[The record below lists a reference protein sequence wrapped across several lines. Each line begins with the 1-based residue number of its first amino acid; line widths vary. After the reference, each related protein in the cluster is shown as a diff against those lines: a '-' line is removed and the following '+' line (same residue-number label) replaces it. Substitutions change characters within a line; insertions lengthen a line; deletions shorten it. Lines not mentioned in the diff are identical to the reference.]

1 MYDYEDEEDDL
12 FGPPPQAR
20 KPTKQKGIDFKKEL
34 NEDQFRAVTA
44 PDGPALVLAGAGS
57 GKTRTLTY
65 RVAYL
70 LENGVPPESILLLT
84 FTNKASKQMLER
96 VEELTGIGS
105 HRFLGGTFHHVG
117 GQALRLFGDLIGLP
131 RSFTILD
138 DGDSDALLNEV
149 IREIDPDFF
158 KAKENPK
165 AKPIKGLIS
174 FARNVGKDVEEV
186 ARARYPANRE
196 LITKIDQFFDGYT
209 KTKLARGLTDYDD
222 LLVFWLTLLEKHEEA
237 RQYFQNR
244 FSHILVDEY
253 QDVNSLQ
260 ARIVDHV
267 VSNHQVMAVG
277 DDAQCIY
284 TWRGA
289 DLDQILSFPDRHP
302 GTKIFKIE
310 TNYRSSPEILQLAN
324 GILEN
329 RTSEKSFSKELKASK
344 PHQDLPKVIP
354 TLDGYQQADF
364 VISKIEELYNSGA
377 EYDQIAI
384 LYRAHYH
391 AMELQVEL
399 SRRGLPFLITS
410 GLRFFEQAHV
420 KDLVAQLRFV
430 ANPKDNTAFLRFACL
445 LPKVGEKTAIRLLK
459 QANGLAK
466 DLSISV
472 CEALGNEKVLQKVP
486 KDAKEDW
493 ESLCETLVEIHK
505 VAGNSSPSVVVEEAI
520 GGWYQLYL
528 RATYENWPR
537 REEDLESLVDFASKH
552 ETLAEMLSQL
562 VLLSSESG
570 DRVVKHGE
578 SCIRLST
585 IHQSKGLEYPHVFI
599 IGLADGLFPNKR
611 AIDGESDLEE
621 ERRLFYVASTRAE
634 RSLYLLYPTLANQ
647 KGTPVRLMQS
657 RFIKE
662 LPDSKYE
669 IHNAYSH
676 RGFGR
681 ERSYGQSGWSRYG
694 RGY

>member
-1 MYDYEDEEDDL
+1 M
-12 FGPPPQAR
+12 
-20 KPTKQKGIDFKKEL
+20 
-34 NEDQFRAVTA
+34 
-44 PDGPALVLAGAGS
+44 
-57 GKTRTLTY
+57 
-65 RVAYL
+65 
-70 LENGVPPESILLLT
+70 
-84 FTNKASKQMLER
+84 
-96 VEELTGIGS
+96 
-105 HRFLGGTFHHVG
+105 G

-138 DGDSDALLNEV
+138 DGDSDSLLNEV

-174 FARNVGKDVEEV
+174 YARNAGKDVEEI
-186 ARARYPANRE
+186 ALARYPANRE
-196 LITKIDQFFDGYT
+196 LVSKIDHFFDAYT
-209 KTKLARGLTDYDD
+209 RTKLARGLTDYDD
-222 LLVFWLTLLEKHEEA
+222 LLVFWLTLMEKHEDA
-237 RQYFQNR
+237 RQFFQNR
-244 FSHILVDEY
+244 FSHVLVDEY
-253 QDVNSLQ
+253 QDVNLLQ
-260 ARIVDHV
+260 ASIVDRV
-267 VSNHQVMAVG
+267 ASNHQVMAVG

-289 DLDQILSFPDRHP
+289 DLDQILSFPERHP
-302 GTKIFKIE
+302 GAKIFKIE

-329 RTSEKSFSKELKASK
+329 RTAEKSFSKELKASR
-344 PHQDLPKVIP
+344 PHQDLPRVVP
-354 TLDGYQQADF
+354 TLDAYQQADF
-364 VISKIEELYNSGA
+364 VISKIEELYNSGT
-377 EYDQIAI
+377 EYDHIAI

-430 ANPKDNTAFLRFACL
+430 ANPKDSTAFLRFACL
-445 LPKVGEKTAIRLLK
+445 LPKVGEKTAIKLLK
-459 QANGLAK
+459 IAN
-466 DLSISV
+466 SIGQEKSSSICRV
-472 CEALGNEKVLQKVP
+472 LHDEKVLSKVP
-486 KDAKEDW
+486 KDAKDDW
-493 ESLCETLVEIHK
+493 LSMAETLAQIDE
-505 VAGNSSPSVVVEEAI
+505 VASDSAPSVVVEEAI

-528 RATYENWPR
+528 RSTYENWPR

-570 DRVVKHGE
+570 DRVIRQGE

-585 IHQSKGLEYPHVFI
+585 IHQSKGLEFPHVFI

-611 AIDGESDLEE
+611 AIDGEGDLEE

-634 RSLYLLYPTLANQ
+634 KSLYLLYPTLANQ
-647 KGTPVRLMQS
+647 KGAPIRLMQS
-657 RFIKE
+657 RFLKE
-662 LPDSKYE
+662 LPESKYE
-669 IHNAYSH
+669 LHNAHANYP
-676 RGFGR
+676 
-681 ERSYGQSGWSRYG
+681 YG
-694 RGY
+694 RGNSYGNSKWGNYGGTFRRY

>member
-12 FGPPPQAR
+12 FGPPPQAS
-20 KPTKQKGIDFKKEL
+20 KPIKQKGIDFKKEL

-117 GQALRLFGDLIGLP
+117 GQTLRLFGDLIGLP

-138 DGDSDALLNEV
+138 DGDSDSLLNEV

-196 LITKIDQFFDGYT
+196 LITKIDQFLDGYT
-209 KTKLARGLTDYDD
+209 RTKLARGLTDYDD

-260 ARIVDHV
+260 ARIVDYV
-267 VSNHQVMAVG
+267 VSNHQIMAVG

-445 LPKVGEKTAIRLLK
+445 LPKVGEK
-459 QANGLAK
+459 NC
-466 DLSISV
+466 D
-472 CEALGNEKVLQKVP
+472 P
-486 KDAKEDW
+486 
-493 ESLCETLVEIHK
+493 
-505 VAGNSSPSVVVEEAI
+505 
-520 GGWYQLYL
+520 
-528 RATYENWPR
+528 
-537 REEDLESLVDFASKH
+537 
-552 ETLAEMLSQL
+552 
-562 VLLSSESG
+562 
-570 DRVVKHGE
+570 
-578 SCIRLST
+578 
-585 IHQSKGLEYPHVFI
+585 
-599 IGLADGLFPNKR
+599 
-611 AIDGESDLEE
+611 
-621 ERRLFYVASTRAE
+621 
-634 RSLYLLYPTLANQ
+634 
-647 KGTPVRLMQS
+647 
-657 RFIKE
+657 FIKTSE
-662 LPDSKYE
+662 WIGERYV
-669 IHNAYSH
+669 HFRV
-676 RGFGR
+676 RGFGK
-681 ERSYGQSGWSRYG
+681 
-694 RGY
+694 